1 MSIHQIS
8 VFLEN
13 RVGQLAQITRILSDH
28 HIDLRA
34 LSIAETTDYG
44 ILRIIADDT
53 QKATDILLEQGFILS
68 KTPVLVIS
76 IPDTPGALAE
86 VLELVAEG
94 QLDIEY
100 MYSLFTNRDGRA
112 YMVFRVSDEAKFTA
126 LLQSHN
132 IAIADSEQL
141 GIH

>member
-13 RVGQLAQITRILSDH
+13 RVGQLAQITKILADH

-44 ILRIIADDT
+44 ILRIIVDDT
-53 QKATDILLEQGFILS
+53 VKATDILLEQGFILS

-76 IPDTPGALAE
+76 VPDAPGGLAQVLAL
-86 VLELVAEG
+86 LAEG

-100 MYSLFTNRDGRA
+100 MYSLFTNQNGNA
-112 YMVFRVSDEAKFTA
+112 YMVFRISDEAKFTA
-126 LLQSHN
+126 LLQSHSIP
-132 IAIADSEQL
+132 IATSEEL

>member
-34 LSIAETTDYG
+34 LSIADTTDYG

-132 IAIADSEQL
+132 ITIASSEEL

>member
-13 RVGQLAQITRILSDH
+13 RVGQLAQITKILADH

-44 ILRIIADDT
+44 ILRIIVDDT
-53 QKATDILLEQGFILS
+53 VKATDILLEQGFILS

-76 IPDTPGALAE
+76 VPDAPGGLAQVLAL
-86 VLELVAEG
+86 LAEG

-100 MYSLFTNRDGRA
+100 MYSLFTNQNGNA
-112 YMVFRVSDEAKFTA
+112 YMVFRISDEAKFMA

-132 IAIADSEQL
+132 IPIATSEEL